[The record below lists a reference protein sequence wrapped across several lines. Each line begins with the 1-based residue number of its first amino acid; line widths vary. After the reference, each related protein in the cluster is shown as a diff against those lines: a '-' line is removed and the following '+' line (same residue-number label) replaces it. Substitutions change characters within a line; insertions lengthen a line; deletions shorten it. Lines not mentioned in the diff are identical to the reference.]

1 MQPLSS
7 ENDEVE
13 IGGRRLTLA
22 DLIYEEGT
30 TLGLDADLLDLVF
43 VEK

>member
-1 MQPLSS
+1 MKSKS
-7 ENDEVE
+7 AAD
-13 IGGRRLTLA
+13 GSLA